1 MNWCTP
7 AATVS
12 ALSWRAGWQYAR
24 DELGRP
30 LATLELNTDLSQHR
44 TLQSDL
50 RESDER
56 FRVLVEAVR
65 DYAIFL
71 LAPDGTVL
79 TWNEGAQRL
88 KGFLPEDI
96 IGQSFTRFYTPDD
109 LEAGLPQRLLERAAA
124 EGRAEHEGWRVRKDG
139 TRFWANVVLT
149 AFAILMARCV
159 ASRRSRATSASAR
172 RPKKLVHGP
181 AARRAHGRQLRPPR
195 TKFARPAISSRPFS
209 PGVTDGITVLDQ
221 SGRMRFANDAAARL
235 CGFRDE
241 AELRAATPEQIL
253 RRFELLDENG
263 GATAHRTVA
272 NAARVDG

>member
-12 ALSWRAGWQYAR
+12 GIVVASRMAVR
-24 DELGRP
+24 KDELGRP
-30 LATLELNTDLSQHR
+30 VATLELNTDLSQHR

-96 IGQSFTRFYTPDD
+96 IGQSFTRFYTP
-109 LEAGLPQRLLERAAA
+109 
-124 EGRAEHEGWRVRKDG
+124 
-139 TRFWANVVLT
+139 
-149 AFAILMARCV
+149 
-159 ASRRSRATSASAR
+159 
-172 RPKKLVHGP
+172 
-181 AARRAHGRQLRPPR
+181 
-195 TKFARPAISSRPFS
+195 
-209 PGVTDGITVLDQ
+209 
-221 SGRMRFANDAAARL
+221 
-235 CGFRDE
+235 
-241 AELRAATPEQIL
+241 
-253 RRFELLDENG
+253 
-263 GATAHRTVA
+263 
-272 NAARVDG
+272 